1 MTRSLLLALAVL
13 LPASAA
19 AQDRLRTYPGYAQYE
34 RMAGQINSSVRLG
47 SLTVTWAADGRSFE
61 YQQDGTWYRY
71 DVAARQ
77 ATAIPA
83 PTPTGARPP
92 ARGGVER
99 GRQFESATSPDSTR
113 IAFYRERNLWLANAD
128 GSGERAIT
136 TEGSLEQRTKYGTG
150 SWVYGEE
157 LGQNTAIWWSPD
169 GSKVA
174 YYFFDES
181 GVADY
186 YLQLD
191 QTKLQSSIDVE
202 AYPKAGT
209 TNPRVEIYVYD
220 VATGRNTRLDIRMG
234 QPLSDDVVGHYA
246 YRVGWS
252 PDGRE
257 ITLNRTNRR
266 QNVMEFTACDPATGA
281 CRVIVREEWPTG
293 WVMNSPPMQY
303 LADGRRFL
311 WISERNGYRNIY
323 LYDLTGRLHSTITR
337 HAFDV
342 TNIVRVDERA
352 GVVWYM
358 ARSGDNYLKTQ
369 LHRVG
374 LDGRGDRR
382 LTDPALTH
390 TVTIAPDGRH
400 IVNVAQANNTPP
412 VTRLLDA
419 NGRVLAELAA
429 SDVSRHRELGLQPVE
444 MFRYTTGD
452 GVTQAF
458 GMIHRPSNFDPSKK
472 YPVLFSVYAGP
483 GNNGARETFTLP
495 NALTE
500 YGFIVVTVDGRYS
513 SGQGKRVLDQLYER
527 LGVTE
532 IDDLAAAARA
542 LHSRPY
548 IDGSRVGIFG
558 TSYGGYASIMALFRY
573 PELFHAASASAPV
586 TDWRHYDTIYTER
599 YMWTPQGNTAGYDAG
614 SAMTYVN
621 NLRGRLMIYYG
632 TADNNVHPN
641 NVMQLIA
648 ELQRAGKSFEVQ
660 VGPDRGHTGINQ
672 QRMMEFF
679 IENLVLHPRPAVLN

>member
-1 MTRSLLLALAVL
+1 MRHHLLLAVLTL
-13 LPASAA
+13 LPVAA
-19 AQDRLRTYPGYAQYE
+19 DAQDRLRTYPGYEQYQ
-34 RMAGQINSSVRLG
+34 RVASQIGQSVSAG
-47 SLTVTWAADGRSFE
+47 SLSVNWLDAGRFE

-71 DVAARQ
+71 DIGAG
-77 ATAIPA
+77 TASAIA
-83 PTPTGARPP
+83 EPTRNAQRPTF
-92 ARGGVER
+92 RGGVER
-99 GRQFESATSPDSTR
+99 GRQFESAESPDGAHV
-113 IAFYRERNLWLANAD
+113 AFYRDRNLWLADAD
-128 GSGERAIT
+128 GTNERAIT
-136 TEGSLEQRTKYGTG
+136 TEGSLERRTKYGTG

-181 GVADY
+181 DVTDY
-186 YLQLD
+186 FLQLN
-191 QTKLQSSIDVE
+191 QTQLLSTVDIE

-209 TNPRVEIYVYD
+209 TNPRVEIYVHD
-220 VATGRNTRLDIRMG
+220 LATGSDTRLDIRMG
-234 QPLSDDVVGHYA
+234 QELSDDVVGHYA
-246 YRVGWS
+246 YRVGWT
-252 PDGRE
+252 PDGSE

-281 CRVIVREEWPTG
+281 CRVVVREEWPTG

-303 LADGRRFL
+303 LEDGRRFT
-311 WISERNGYRNIY
+311 WISERNGFRNLY
-323 LYDLTGRLHSTITR
+323 LYDLTGRLHATLTQ
-337 HAFDV
+337 HDFDMQ
-342 TNIVRVDERA
+342 NIVRVDEQA
-352 GVVWYM
+352 GHVWYM
-358 ARSGDNYLKTQ
+358 ARSGDNYLKSQ

-382 LTDPALTH
+382 LTDPAFTH
-390 TVTIAPDGRH
+390 SASLSPDGRH
-400 IVNVAQANNTPP
+400 VVAVSQAHDSPP

-419 NGRVLAELAA
+419 DGRVLAELAA
-429 SDVSRHRELGLQPVE
+429 SDMSRFRELGLQQVE
-444 MFRYTTGD
+444 MFRYTTAD
-452 GVTQAF
+452 GVTEAL
-458 GMIHRPSNFDPSKK
+458 GMIHRPHDFDPSRK

-495 NALTE
+495 SALTE

-513 SGQGKRVLDQLYER
+513 NGQGKRVLDSLYEN

-532 IDDLAAAARA
+532 IDDIAAAARS

-548 IDGSRVGIFG
+548 IDGERVGIYG
-558 TSYGGYASIMALFRY
+558 TSYGGYASIMALLRY
-573 PELFHAASASAPV
+573 PDLFHAASASSPV

-599 YMWTPQGNTAGYDAG
+599 YMYTPQVNTAGYDAG
-614 SAMTYVN
+614 SAMTYVD

-641 NVMQLIA
+641 NAMELIA
-648 ELQRAGKSFEVQ
+648 ALQQAGKSFEVM
-660 VGPDRGHTGINQ
+660 VGPDRGHTAINQ

-679 IENLVLHPRPAVLN
+679 IENLVLAPRAGVTQ

>member
-1 MTRSLLLALAVL
+1 
-13 LPASAA
+13 
-19 AQDRLRTYPGYAQYE
+19 
-34 RMAGQINSSVRLG
+34 
-47 SLTVTWAADGRSFE
+47 
-61 YQQDGTWYRY
+61 
-71 DVAARQ
+71 
-77 ATAIPA
+77 
-83 PTPTGARPP
+83 
-92 ARGGVER
+92 
-99 GRQFESATSPDSTR
+99 
-113 IAFYRERNLWLANAD
+113 
-128 GSGERAIT
+128 
-136 TEGSLEQRTKYGTG
+136 
-150 SWVYGEE
+150 
-157 LGQNTAIWWSPD
+157 
-169 GSKVA
+169 
-174 YYFFDES
+174 
-181 GVADY
+181 
-186 YLQLD
+186 
-191 QTKLQSSIDVE
+191 
-202 AYPKAGT
+202 
-209 TNPRVEIYVYD
+209 
-220 VATGRNTRLDIRMG
+220 
-234 QPLSDDVVGHYA
+234 
-246 YRVGWS
+246 
-252 PDGRE
+252 
-257 ITLNRTNRR
+257 
-266 QNVMEFTACDPATGA
+266 
-281 CRVIVREEWPTG
+281 
-293 WVMNSPPMQY
+293 
-303 LADGRRFL
+303 
-311 WISERNGYRNIY
+311 
-323 LYDLTGRLHSTITR
+323 
-337 HAFDV
+337 
-342 TNIVRVDERA
+342 
-352 GVVWYM
+352 
-358 ARSGDNYLKTQ
+358 
-369 LHRVG
+369 
-374 LDGRGDRR
+374 
-382 LTDPALTH
+382 
-390 TVTIAPDGRH
+390 
-400 IVNVAQANNTPP
+400 VNVAQANNTPP

-527 LGVTE
+527 LGATE

-586 TDWRHYDTIYTER
+586 TDWRHYDTLYTER